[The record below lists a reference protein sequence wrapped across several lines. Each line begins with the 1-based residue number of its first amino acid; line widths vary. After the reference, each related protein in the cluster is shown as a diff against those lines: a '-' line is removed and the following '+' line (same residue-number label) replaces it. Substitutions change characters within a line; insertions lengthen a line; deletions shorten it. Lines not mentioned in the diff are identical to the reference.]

1 MCPYVDSQL
10 RLHSPPE
17 SQRGS
22 RVPVGQSQ
30 DVVVKHGLLEGLSWR
45 PPHCTSWWAKA
56 EVLNEVRQE
65 DKLATFFPISKGWHP
80 PYLHISPDCQIS
92 RQSWVTS
99 SVSCELHMGKT
110 CLHQLSIGIFDYT
123 HTLLY
128 FPNCLCDL
136 TALAKLPLH
145 STYGQMEGGKRKAE
159 TIYMV
164 LLDLQ
169 GSYFFLHNGW
179 QRCLKAHLFHKEL
192 HCLMKNSCQVFHTQ
206 SCSNSFPMIIYLP
219 NIRM

>member
-110 CLHQLSIGIFDYT
+110 CLHQLSIGIFDYI
-123 HTLLY
+123 HTTVLS
-128 FPNCLCDL
+128 
-136 TALAKLPLH
+136 KLPLWFDCAC
-145 STYGQMEGGKRKAE
+145 KAATAFHLRSDGRRE
-159 TIYMV
+159 TES
-164 LLDLQ
+164 
-169 GSYFFLHNGW
+169 GNNLHVSPRFAG
-179 QRCLKAHLFHKEL
+179 
-192 HCLMKNSCQVFHTQ
+192 
-206 SCSNSFPMIIYLP
+206 
-219 NIRM
+219 